1 MLLNVSELFVSYGV
15 QPVLNN
21 VSFTLD
27 ERQRA
32 GLVGANGAGKS
43 TLLKALVGQVAP
55 DRGRIAIAA
64 GTAVG
69 YLPQAVSDYSSET
82 IDDVIYQAQGDL
94 RQLENRLRELER
106 LMTVPEGQG
115 DALLTEYG
123 HLTEQFE
130 RRGGYELDYRIDQ
143 VLGGLRLSQIARDR
157 RVATLSGGEKSRL
170 GLAALLL
177 KSPDLLLLD
186 EPTNHLDF
194 FALEWL
200 EGYLSAY
207 HGGLLVASHDR
218 EFLNRIANVILEI
231 DEHSRQMKQYR
242 GNYDAYAEA
251 KAIERANWLAD
262 YLAQQEELKEL
273 RHALRTQARQVSS
286 HNRPPRDNDK
296 FAAGFKGG
304 RVDWAISR
312 NVRSVEERLARI
324 EANPIPRPP
333 EAMHINPDFD
343 PHVLDGKTPLQ
354 ATSLSK
360 SFASRTVLD
369 DVGFTVG
376 ANDRILI
383 VGPNGAGKSTLLK
396 MLAGMLPPDA
406 GSVRLAP
413 SVKVG
418 YLDQEQETLDPRLAV
433 FDAWREGRVG
443 YREELE
449 ADFFHY
455 GLFTYEEA
463 DKLVGE
469 LSVGQKRKLQIARL
483 IAEQANLL
491 LLDEPTNH
499 VSFNVLEE
507 FEKALLD
514 FPGPIIAVSHDRR
527 FIARFGG
534 AVWEL
539 REGHL
544 MVEGRR

>member
-43 TLLKALVGQVAP
+43 TLLKAITGQVAP
-55 DRGRIAIAA
+55 DSGRIAVANGA
-64 GTAVG
+64 AVG
-69 YLPQAVSDYSSET
+69 YLPQAVSDYTSET
-82 IDDVIYQAQGDL
+82 IDDLIYQAQGDL
-94 RQLENRLRELER
+94 RQLESRLRELEQH
-106 LMTVPEGQG
+106 MGQPN
-115 DALLTEYG
+115 DNHDELLTEYG

-143 VLGGLRLSQIARDR
+143 VLGGLRLSHIARDR
-157 RVATLSGGEKSRL
+157 RVATLSGGEKSRV

-207 HGGLLVASHDR
+207 SGGLLVASHDR
-218 EFLNRIANVILEI
+218 EFLNRIVNFILEI
-231 DEHSRQMKQYR
+231 DEHTRQMKQYK

-251 KAIERANWLAD
+251 KAIERVNWLED

-273 RHALRTQARQVSS
+273 RHALKTQARQLQS
-286 HNRPPRDNDK
+286 HNRPPRDN
-296 FAAGFKGG
+296 FQAGIAFKEG
-304 RVDWAISR
+304 RANWAISR

-324 EANPIPRPP
+324 EANPIHRPP

-343 PHVLDGKTPLQ
+343 PHALEGKTPLT
-354 ATSLSK
+354 ATGLRK
-360 SFASRTVLD
+360 SFGSRVVLD
-369 DVGFTVG
+369 DVSFTVG
-376 ANDRILI
+376 PSDRILI

-396 MLAGMLPPDA
+396 MLAGIIQPDT
-406 GSVRLAP
+406 GTVRLGN

-418 YLDQEQETLDPRLAV
+418 YLDQEQETLDPHLPV
-433 FDAWREGRVG
+433 FDAWRDGRVG
-443 YREELE
+443 YREDLE

-463 DKLVGE
+463 DKRVGE

-483 IAEQANLL
+483 IAEKANLL

-499 VSFNVLEE
+499 VSFDVLEE

-527 FIARFGG
+527 FIARFDGQ
-534 AVWEL
+534 AWEL
-539 REGHL
+539 REGRL
-544 MVEGRR
+544 GQG

>member
-43 TLLKALVGQVAP
+43 TLLKTIVGQVAP

-69 YLPQAVSDYSSET
+69 YLPQAVSDYTSET
-82 IDDVIYQAQGDL
+82 IDDLIYQAQGDL
-94 RQLENRLRELER
+94 RQLESRLRELEQ
-106 LMTVPEGQG
+106 LMAVSEGLG
-115 DALLTEYG
+115 DELLTDYG

-143 VLGGLRLSQIARDR
+143 VLEGLRLSHIARDR

-194 FALEWL
+194 SALEWL

-207 HGGLLVASHDR
+207 RGGLLVASHDR
-218 EFLNRIANVILEI
+218 EFLNRIANVIVEI
-231 DEHSRQMKQYR
+231 DEHSRQMKQYK

-262 YLAQQEELKEL
+262 YLAQQGELKEL
-273 RHALRTQARQVSS
+273 RHALRTQARQISS

-296 FAAGFKGG
+296 FAASFKGG
-304 RVDWAISR
+304 RADWAISR
-312 NVRSVEERLARI
+312 NVRSAEERLARI

-343 PHVLDGKTPLQ
+343 PHALDGKTPLQ
-354 ATSLSK
+354 ASGLSK
-360 SFASRTVLD
+360 SFASRIVLD
-369 DVGFTVG
+369 DVGFIVG

-396 MLAGMLPPDA
+396 ILAGMLPPDA
-406 GSVRLAP
+406 GIVRLAP

-483 IAEQANLL
+483 MAEQANLL

-514 FPGPIIAVSHDRR
+514 FAGPIVAVSHDRR

-539 REGHL
+539 REGRL
-544 MVEGRR
+544 VQG